1 MLLATLPVGA
11 QPDSAKI
18 AIKALPIPNGTVMLG
33 TYYSDRFVGRKTSN
47 GEVFR
52 QNQYTA
58 AHKTI
63 PMGTFLLVTYPVTNQ
78 SIVVR
83 VNDRCPKPN
92 ILDMT
97 KLAVHSIGIK
107 GSGKV
112 VVSVLDPET
121 GYTLWMNQDTLA
133 MEANEYLAFRDKSR
147 RKRISP
153 YPISPTDKPE
163 KEKSKPARDVSR
175 TKKKNH
181 VEPVEIEESDTLPVM
196 PPPNP
201 KPTPQ
206 PTTKPKE
213 NITEHAEA
221 NGKLYDIELCI
232 VNSQMAAQREAS
244 RLPKDLQEK
253 TLFRRNQLNNQ
264 VHVILSLGD
273 SRSHAVRTQ
282 AMLIDDYPESCLI
295 LHEP

>member
-1 MLLATLPVGA
+1 MAMVPCRAQNDTDTL
-11 QPDSAKI
+11 DMDNE
-18 AIKALPIPNGTVMLG
+18 LPKGTVMLG

-63 PMGTFLLVTYPVTNQ
+63 PMGTYLLVTYPPTNLR
-78 SIVVR
+78 IVVR
-83 VNDRCPKPN
+83 VNDRCPKPG

-112 VVSVLDPET
+112 VVTTLDPAT
-121 GYTLWMNQDTLA
+121 GYALWIEQDTLA
-133 MEANEYLAFRDKSR
+133 MEREEYYAFRDRTR

-163 KEKSKPARDVSR
+163 SAPRKADTPPKRSTKR
-175 TKKKNH
+175 TELA
-181 VEPVEIEESDTLPVM
+181 VAEIEPQDTLPD
-196 PPPNP
+196 PPPP
-201 KPTPQ
+201 IQEPTQQ
-206 PTTKPKE
+206 PSTKPE
-213 NITEHAEA
+213 EHPTEHVEQK
-221 NGKLYDIELCI
+221 GHLYDIDLCI
-232 VNSQMAAQREAS
+232 VNSQMAAQREVS

-273 SRSHAVRTQ
+273 TRSHAVRTQ

-295 LHEP
+295 PHEQ